1 MALQLLPYLLT
12 VSANKTLKDTKI
24 VILVAT
30 SGDTGKAA
38 LEGFKD
44 VPNTEILVFYPVDG
58 VSPMQKL
65 QMTTQEGKNV
75 SVCAI
80 EGNFDDAQSGVKAIF
95 TNQEIKEKFEENHLA
110 FSSANSINWGRLV
123 PQIVYYVSAYCD
135 LVKLG
140 EVKLGDP
147 MNVVVPTGNF
157 GNILAAYYAQ
167 QMGVPIKKLV
177 CASNANNVLTDFLTT
192 GVYNKNR
199 PFYCTA
205 SPSMDILISSNLERL
220 LFALSGQDA
229 EATAKLMRQLS
240 ETGEYKVPEKMQK
253 TISEMFAAGYC
264 DDDDTKRTIRKIFE
278 EYNYLCDT
286 HTAVAVNVYAS
297 YRTKTGDNTK
307 TVIAS
312 TANPYKFSN
321 SVLSAIENHIQAK
334 DEFETVEEL
343 HEKTGAPVPPQ
354 LATLKGKTPRFT
366 KVSAK
371 EDMAAV
377 VFEMLGI

>member
-1 MALQLLPYLLT
+1 
-12 VSANKTLKDTKI
+12 
-24 VILVAT
+24 
-30 SGDTGKAA
+30 
-38 LEGFKD
+38 
-44 VPNTEILVFYPVDG
+44 
-58 VSPMQKL
+58 
-65 QMTTQEGKNV
+65 
-75 SVCAI
+75 
-80 EGNFDDAQSGVKAIF
+80 
-95 TNQEIKEKFEENHLA
+95 
-110 FSSANSINWGRLV
+110 
-123 PQIVYYVSAYCD
+123 
-135 LVKLG
+135 
-140 EVKLGDP
+140 
-147 MNVVVPTGNF
+147 
-157 GNILAAYYAQ
+157 
-167 QMGVPIKKLV
+167 MGVPIKKLV
-177 CASNANNVLTDFLTT
+177 CASNANNVLTDFLST

-229 EATAKLMRQLS
+229 QATAKLMQQLS
-240 ETGEYKVPEKMQK
+240 ETGKYEISEKMQK
-253 TISEMFAAGYC
+253 AISEMFAAGYC

-297 YRTKTGDNTK
+297 YKMKTGDDTK

-321 SVLSAIENHIQAK
+321 SVLSAVEKYIKSE
-334 DEFETVEEL
+334 DEFSMVEEL

-354 LATLKGKTPRFT
+354 LATLKGKTPRFN
-366 KVSAK
+366 KVTAK